1 MQPGM
6 DVGKPIGVGK
16 QWNASGSW
24 GEEDDGGW
32 SQGPPASGSGWMGG
46 TAAANG
52 TNRDMENWGQNSHD
66 QLIDWQRQQPPNI
79 IVDRNDKEAWP
90 SIGGS
95 NHSETASDHDDDNA
109 SGKSGSVISVSSN
122 HGQSQGQEVNTSGS
136 SAIQGQSAS
145 SLWSGGNSSFN
156 GVESNTWGVGLGTT
170 PSSSA
175 AMGWGSSNP
184 SLSMNNQGHNM
195 QSINSMAGN
204 GSDLSNSLNLTPRIS
219 AGWGAPGS
227 LPQGQN
233 QSQGGNRP
241 QNSVQIPQSS
251 VTGSNV
257 GGNNMQGAVPGSGA
271 PSQQQNGPQM
281 STAVSQLG
289 PINNPSSVQQG
300 NSAFQSVG
308 FPRSTADSAWGS
320 TSSGASPIGANNI
333 GSDAAANAGKG
344 NSGNNGQVKSVE
356 NNVSAGGWG
365 VLATTSD
372 TATKTTTGW
381 PTGNPSSTSSD
392 WGNPPPSSSQWGS
405 PVTPSSQQG
414 APQWPGGQPTS
425 ASNSNQPRSQTTWAQ
440 AATKGL
446 PPNNPNSNTTSNQ
459 SATAGSVPSATTE
472 KDREIMKA
480 IESHEGWG
488 KKPVRQDTA
497 WDQIQTSPKT
507 QRKFSSSSTDKAN
520 SNNNNTNN
528 SNMWNNNNGTAIW
541 ESNKEPTSGAW
552 NSATPSQ
559 RSGSQWDGGDNR
571 DSWNGPPKQAEA
583 SGGAPWGGSAASG
596 AGNTENNQS
605 SEWGGKTET
614 GSWPGA
620 GDDTSGGISTWGED
634 NQNPGWDGSQGNSN
648 RSGTDG
654 TYVWGEPQKP
664 PQNWNGPPNQN
675 APPMARG
682 VRPQSSTGWGDPGS
696 PNMGSKV
703 DDGTSHWGGINQQRP
718 PSGFGEPG
726 QWNPAVGPMKPKPS
740 TSSSSSWGEEW
751 NPSADPRKGFNKFP
765 GGNQPQMR
773 SRMLQQLM
781 EIGFQKD
788 EAQHALISN
797 NMNYQNA
804 LADLYKQK
812 GANIVKRDYD
822 MDVFHDGAKPKLPG
836 MDIGATDNLD
846 ISADTQLDSNPY
858 VPNNSMQNT
867 PFQNAQIPNQF
878 NYKGPSLP
886 SSSQQ
891 NNNVSIMPQQQ
902 RIIQEKFKQQQQPN
916 SSIPPP
922 PLQSTQGIVGRG
934 QILPNAATAV
944 QQQMAQQ
951 QILQQLHL
959 AVKAGLISPQ
969 LLNQQ
974 LPPPMLV
981 MLQQLLQHQQCLQQL
996 ITTQQLIQQNKMGQN
1011 PMLQQRQLE
1020 QVAMKINAIKQQILT
1035 YQRQISDAQRVLI
1048 KQQSSNLQPP
1058 QEMDPISSLPTDM
1071 ANLNITNQT
1080 SQSQTQQQPQPL
1092 QSKLSQWKRPSEKE
1106 TNNNIITTQENSSVE
1121 LNKAV
1126 GSKPGIP
1133 QSRSTP
1139 NLEFGLGLTNLG
1151 GDLTWSNSPT
1161 TTSAS
1166 QNWPSSI
1173 GTSSSSESNKD
1184 GSASDGKESQDSPVT
1199 TSSTSVLLNDSIP
1212 EFVPGKPW
1220 QGISTKSVE
1229 DDPHITPGSFSLTR
1243 SFSVSTVKEND
1254 LISLT
1259 KPIPSASESPSWSTN
1274 PNKNA
1279 SQKWSGD
1286 NSIPTS
1292 FSNEVWGVPIP
1303 KNTSRPPPGLIP
1315 NNKTIGSGNTGGG
1328 GWSGGINRQ
1337 HSWAGPKTDN
1347 SAFSAAGNSGWDSRM
1362 PNNVSTCLILRNLTP
1377 QIDGSTLRTLCLQHG
1392 PLVWFY
1398 LILHHGQALVR
1409 YNSREEAMKAQ
1420 KSLNTCVL
1428 GNTTIVAEF
1437 VSDAE
1442 ANRFV
1447 EQSPIPA
1454 QPSQWSQQQN
1464 SLSYRQSN
1472 RNEGSWSSSQTQV
1485 PVAPGYP
1492 ANMWTS
1498 SSGGGLWGGSGVD
1511 EHNALLGNMLGESM

>member
-52 TNRDMENWGQNSHD
+52 ANRDMENWGQNSHD
-66 QLIDWQRQQPPNI
+66 QFIDWQRQQPPNI

-156 GVESNTWGVGLGTT
+156 GVESNTWGVGLGSA

-195 QSINSMAGN
+195 QSITSMAGN
-204 GSDLSNSLNLTPRIS
+204 GSDLSNSLSFSSRMS

-344 NSGNNGQVKSVE
+344 NSGNNGQVKSGDS
-356 NNVSAGGWG
+356 NAGGWG
-365 VLATTSD
+365 VLPNTSEAANKS
-372 TATKTTTGW
+372 TSGW

-392 WGNPPPSSSQWGS
+392 WGNPPPSNSQWGS

-446 PPNNPNSNTTSNQ
+446 PPNNNPNSNTASNQ
-459 SATAGSVPSATTE
+459 SATAGGVPSATSE
-472 KDREIMKA
+472 KDREIIKA

-488 KKPVRQDTA
+488 QKPVRQDTA

-507 QRKFSSSSTDKAN
+507 QRKFSSSSTEKAN

-541 ESNKEPTSGAW
+541 ESNKEPTPGAW

-559 RSGSQWDGGDNR
+559 RPGSQWEGGDNR

-583 SGGAPWGGSAASG
+583 AGGAPWGGSAASG
-596 AGNTENNQS
+596 AGNNEGQS

-675 APPMARG
+675 APPPMARG
-682 VRPQSSTGWGDPGS
+682 VRPQSSSGWGDPGS
-696 PNMGSKV
+696 PNMGGKV
-703 DDGTSHWGGINQQRP
+703 DDGTSHWGGGGGGVNQRP
-718 PSGFGEPG
+718 PSSFGEPG

-822 MDVFHDGAKPKLPG
+822 MDVFHDGAKPKMPG
-836 MDIGATDNLD
+836 MDIGATDNID

-886 SSSQQ
+886 PSSQQ

-934 QILPNAATAV
+934 QILPTTAV

-1011 PMLQQRQLE
+1011 PVLQQRQLE

-1080 SQSQTQQQPQPL
+1080 SQPQTQQQPQPL
-1092 QSKLSQWKRPSEKE
+1092 QSKLSQWKRSSEKE
-1106 TNNNIITTQENSSVE
+1106 TNNNVTTPENGSVE

-1151 GDLTWSNSPT
+1151 GDSTWSNSPT

-1173 GTSSSSESNKD
+1173 GTSSSNESTKD
-1184 GSASDGKESQDSPVT
+1184 SSVSDGKESQDSPVT

-1254 LISLT
+1254 LVSLT

-1274 PNKNA
+1274 PNKNV

-1315 NNKTIGSGNTGGG
+1315 NNKTIGSGNTG

-1392 PLVWFY
+1392 PLMWFY
-1398 LILHHGQALVR
+1398 LSLNHGQALVR

-1442 ANRFV
+1442 ASRFV

-1454 QPSQWSQQQN
+1454 QPTSQWSQQQN

-1498 SSGGGLWGGSGVD
+1498 NSGGGLWGGSGVD